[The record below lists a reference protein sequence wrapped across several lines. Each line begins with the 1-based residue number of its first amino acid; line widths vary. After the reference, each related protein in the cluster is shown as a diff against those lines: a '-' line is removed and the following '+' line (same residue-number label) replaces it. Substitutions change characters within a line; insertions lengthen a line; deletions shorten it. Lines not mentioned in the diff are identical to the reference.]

1 MSVESITK
9 PVPASALSRGT
20 GRARPGL
27 QQGRGRT
34 RPGSTAGTAATPV
47 ASGQRVRA
55 SRAWFLGI
63 VLGLLGAGL
72 VGLLLLNTASAQDA
86 FRLHDLQTRATDLSR
101 QEQSLSLQAS
111 VLADPGT
118 LSGRAGRLGMVP
130 GGDPKFLALGAPLP
144 AGCQP
149 TADGCVV
156 PAPKTTSQPPA
167 QATPKP
173 TSPVAK
179 TQAAGNPALQ
189 NQPTARPGTATTTT
203 TTTTTTRPTTTRPTA
218 TRPTATRPQ
227 AKTPSKAAPK
237 VQPTPTRAP
246 IHAGTQQAIPR
257 QAPSRAPAPAQS
269 VPAHPGV
276 R

>member
-20 GRARPGL
+20 GRAHPGL
-27 QQGRGRT
+27 HQGRGRT

-86 FRLHDLQTRATDLSR
+86 FRLHDLQMRAADLSR

-118 LSGRAGRLGMVP
+118 LSGRAGQLGMVP
-130 GGDPKFLALGAPLP
+130 GGDPQFLAPGAPLP

-167 QATPKP
+167 QTTPKP
-173 TSPVAK
+173 TSRVAK
-179 TQAAGNPALQ
+179 TQAAGNPGVL
-189 NQPTARPGTATTTT
+189 NQPTAHRGTSTTTT
-203 TTTTTTRPTTTRPTA
+203 PTTTRPTA
-218 TRPTATRPQ
+218 TRPTATRPN
-227 AKTPSKAAPK
+227 KTAPK

-246 IHAGTQQAIPR
+246 IHAGTQQPIPR

>member
-27 QQGRGRT
+27 HQGRGRT

-86 FRLHDLQTRATDLSR
+86 FRLHDLQTRAADLSR

-203 TTTTTTRPTTTRPTA
+203 PPT

-227 AKTPSKAAPK
+227 AKTPNKTAPK

-246 IHAGTQQAIPR
+246 IHAGTQQPIPR

-269 VPAHPGV
+269 VSAHPGV

>member
-27 QQGRGRT
+27 HQGRGRT

-86 FRLHDLQTRATDLSR
+86 FRLHDLQTRAADLSR

-130 GGDPKFLALGAPLP
+130 GGDPQFLGPGAPLP

-173 TSPVAK
+173 TSRVAK
-179 TQAAGNPALQ
+179 TQAAGNPAVQ
-189 NQPTARPGTATTTT
+189 NQLTARPGTATTTT
-203 TTTTTTRPTTTRPTA
+203 PPT

-227 AKTPSKAAPK
+227 AKTPNKTAPK

>member
-34 RPGSTAGTAATPV
+34 RPGSTAGIVATPV

-86 FRLHDLQTRATDLSR
+86 FRLHDLQTRAADLSR

-130 GGDPKFLALGAPLP
+130 GGDPQFLGPGAPLP

-173 TSPVAK
+173 TSRVAK

-203 TTTTTTRPTTTRPTA
+203 TTTTT
-218 TRPTATRPQ
+218 TRPQ

>member
-1 MSVESITK
+1 
-9 PVPASALSRGT
+9 
-20 GRARPGL
+20 
-27 QQGRGRT
+27 
-34 RPGSTAGTAATPV
+34 V

-86 FRLHDLQTRATDLSR
+86 FRLHDLQTRAADLSR

-173 TSPVAK
+173 TSRVAK
-179 TQAAGNPALQ
+179 TQAAGNPAVQ
-189 NQPTARPGTATTTT
+189 SQPTARPGTATTTT
-203 TTTTTTRPTTTRPTA
+203 PTT
-218 TRPTATRPQ
+218 TRPQ
-227 AKTPSKAAPK
+227 AKTPNKTAPK
-237 VQPTPTRAP
+237 VLPTPTRAP
-246 IHAGTQQAIPR
+246 IHAGTQQPIPR
-257 QAPSRAPAPAQS
+257 QAPSRAPTPAQS